1 MLAFPKASISHLSM
15 SVDISRP
22 HIGRIYDYVLGG
34 TYNYEADRR
43 AAEAMIELMPA
54 YPRWARLNRSFLNHV
69 GKLWASQGR
78 TRVLDLGSGLPT
90 QGHFN
95 TCLPDARIL
104 FADFDPLTVAQGQ
117 QILAYTSDMAY
128 TEADV
133 RQPEVLLAQA
143 ETFFEGERTLAVGCI
158 GVLYF
163 LSDEQLRH
171 LMKALHDFCAPG
183 SSLAL
188 SFPAMDGGGVVTE
201 EARVALEGAAK
212 LARIEFFHRTPAEIA
227 EVIKPWHMTTT
238 VPLAGWLDDTLPPSD
253 REHALRRV
261 GMLGAFAEHG

>member
-1 MLAFPKASISHLSM
+1 M
-15 SVDISRP
+15 SVDITKA

-43 AAEAMIELMPA
+43 AAEAMIELMPS
-54 YPRWARLNRSFLNHV
+54 YPRWARSNRSFLNHV
-69 GKLWASQGR
+69 GKLWAAEGR

-95 TCLPDARIL
+95 TCLPEARIL

-128 TEADV
+128 VEADV
-133 RQPEVLLAQA
+133 RNPAPLLDQA
-143 ETFFEGERTLAVGCI
+143 STFFDGERNLAVGCI

-163 LSDEQLRH
+163 LSDDELRS
-171 LMKALHDFCAPG
+171 LMTTLHAFCAPG

-188 SFPAMDGGGVVTE
+188 SFPTMDDDGPVTDE
-201 EARVALEGAAK
+201 IRAVFQSSAEM
-212 LARIEFFHRTPAEIA
+212 ARIAFHHRTAA
-227 EVIKPWHMTTT
+227 EVAQIIKPWNLTHT
-238 VPLAGWLDDTLPPSD
+238 VRLAGWFDDGAPPSNRD
-253 REHALRRV
+253 HILRPM
-261 GMLGAFAEHG
+261 GMSGSFAEHG